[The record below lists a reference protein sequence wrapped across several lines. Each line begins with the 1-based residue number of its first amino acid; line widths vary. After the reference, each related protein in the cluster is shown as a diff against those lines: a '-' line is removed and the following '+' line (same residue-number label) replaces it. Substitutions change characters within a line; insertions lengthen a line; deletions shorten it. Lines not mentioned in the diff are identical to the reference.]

1 MKRQRDYN
9 YWVIDNFNEH
19 FKTLKDAKYHCDI
32 AFTPKERKMY
42 LRRALICHIV
52 GDSVVS
58 YVEIRIDDNGAYSF
72 SKVIKNK

>member
-1 MKRQRDYN
+1 MRTQREYN

-19 FKTLKDAKYHCDI
+19 FKTLKDAKYYCEI
-32 AFTPKERKMY
+32 GFTPNERIKY
-42 LRRALICHIV
+42 LQRASICHIV
-52 GDSVVS
+52 GDNVVS

>member
-1 MKRQRDYN
+1 MRRQRDYN

-19 FKTLKDAKYHCDI
+19 FKTLRDAKYHCDI
-32 AFTPKERKMY
+32 AFTPREKRMY
-42 LRRALICHIV
+42 LRRALIYHIV

-58 YVEIRIDDNGAYSF
+58 YVEIRIDDNGGYSF